1 MSNFLQFLVPN
12 VTSMSLQPFVL
23 TILAFIFIL
32 LFKWSS
38 FLTKRNTKKNSPPSP
53 PKLPII
59 GNLHQLGLQPHCSL
73 QTLAQR
79 HGPLMLLHFGS
90 VPVLVVSSADAAQE
104 IMKTRDLNFANR
116 PKSSMF
122 DKLLYN
128 NKDVAMAPYGEYWR
142 QMKSILVLH
151 LVSNKR
157 VQSFCTVR
165 EEETFLMIDK
175 IKESCSSSVNLSEM
189 FAKLTNDVVCRVA
202 FGRKYGEGEGGRKF
216 KELLGEFGEL
226 LGAINVGDYIPSLAW
241 LNCVNGLD
249 AKAEKVAKQFDDFL
263 ERVIDEHINC
273 QKKVDHNHGISQ
285 ENENQKDFVDILL
298 WIQEET
304 VIGFP
309 IDRVSIKA
317 LILFRGCSREVN
329 FTTATDAFAAGTDT
343 TYTVLEWTMAEL
355 IRHPMILKK
364 VQNEVREIIGNKK
377 YITDNDLDKMHY
389 LKAIIKETLRFH
401 PPIPL
406 LVPRKSIQ
414 DAKIHGYDIAAGT
427 QVIVNAWTI
436 ARDPTLWDEPEEF
449 QPERFLTSSIDFK
462 GHDFQLIPFGAGRRG
477 CPGISFAITIIEL
490 AVANLVHN
498 FEWTLPDGAIG
509 KDLDMTESTGLTIH
523 RKFSLTAIATPYFG

>member
-12 VTSMSLQPFVL
+12 VTSMLLQPFVL

-32 LFKWSS
+32 LFTWSS
-38 FLTKRNTKKNSPPSP
+38 FLTKRNTKKNSQPSP

-59 GNLHQLGLQPHCSL
+59 GNLHQLGLQPHRSL
-73 QTLAQR
+73 QTLAQH
-79 HGPLMLLHFGS
+79 HGPLMLLHFGC

-104 IMKTRDLNFANR
+104 IMKTRDLDFANP

-128 NKDVAMAPYGEYWR
+128 YKDVSMAPYGEYWR

-151 LVSNKR
+151 LLSNKR

-189 FAKLTNDVVCRVA
+189 FAKLTNDVVCRVTL
-202 FGRKYGEGEGGRKF
+202 GRKYGEGGGGWKF

-241 LNCVNGLD
+241 LNRVNGLD

-263 ERVIDEHINC
+263 ERVIDEHINF
-273 QKKVDHNHGISQ
+273 QKKVDHNHGFSQ
-285 ENENQKDFVDILL
+285 ENEDQKDFVDILL
-298 WIQEET
+298 WIQEEN

-317 LILFRGCSREVN
+317 LIL
-329 FTTATDAFAAGTDT
+329 DAFAAGTDT

-355 IRHPMILKK
+355 MRHPMILKK

-377 YITDNDLDKMHY
+377 DSSFSSTYST
-389 LKAIIKETLRFH
+389 
-401 PPIPL
+401 
-406 LVPRKSIQ
+406 VPRKSIQ

-427 QVIVNAWTI
+427 QVIINAWTI

-449 QPERFLTSSIDFK
+449 QPERFLTSSIDFE
-462 GHDFQLIPFGAGRRG
+462 GHDCQLIPFGAGRRG
-477 CPGISFAITIIEL
+477 CPGISFSITVIEL
-490 AVANLVHN
+490 ILANLVHN
-498 FEWTLPDGAIG
+498 FEWTLPDGATG
-509 KDLDMTESTGLTIH
+509 KDLDMTESTGLRIH
-523 RKFSLTAIATPYFG
+523 RKFPLMAIATPYFGQYI

>member
-1 MSNFLQFLVPN
+1 ML
-12 VTSMSLQPFVL
+12 LQPFFL

-32 LFKWSS
+32 LFKWS
-38 FLTKRNTKKNSPPSP
+38 FLPNRNTKKNSPPSP

-59 GNLHQLGLQPHCSL
+59 GNLHQLGWQPHRSL

-79 HGPLMLLHFGS
+79 HGSLMLLHFGS

-104 IMKTRDLNFANR
+104 IMKTQDLNFANR

-128 NKDVAMAPYGEYWR
+128 YKDVSMAPYGEYWR

-151 LVSNKR
+151 LLSNKR

-175 IKESCSSSVNLSEM
+175 IKESCSSSSVNLSEM
-189 FAKLTNDVVCRVA
+189 FAKLTNNVICKVA
-202 FGRKYGEGEGGRKF
+202 LGRKYGEGEAGRKF
-216 KELLGEFGEL
+216 KELLGELGEL

-241 LNCVNGLD
+241 LNRVNGLD
-249 AKAEKVAKQFDDFL
+249 AKAEKVAKQLDDFL
-263 ERVIDEHINC
+263 ERVIDEHKNC
-273 QKKVDHNHGISQ
+273 QKKGDHNHGFSQ
-285 ENENQKDFVDILL
+285 ENEDQKDFVDILL
-298 WIQEET
+298 WIQEEN

-309 IDRVSIKA
+309 VDRVSIKA
-317 LILFRGCSREVN
+317 LIL
-329 FTTATDAFAAGTDT
+329 DAFAAGTDT

-355 IRHPMILKK
+355 IRHPKILKK

-377 YITDNDLDKMHY
+377 YITENDLDKMHY

-414 DAKIHGYDIAAGT
+414 DAKIHGYDIAAST
-427 QVIVNAWTI
+427 QVIINAWAI

-477 CPGISFAITIIEL
+477 CPGISFAIIAVEL
-490 AVANLVHN
+490 ILANLVHN
-498 FEWTLPDGAIG
+498 FEWTLPDGATG
-509 KDLDMTESTGLTIH
+509 MDLDMTESTGLSIH
-523 RKFSLTAIATPYFG
+523 RKFPLMAIATPYFG